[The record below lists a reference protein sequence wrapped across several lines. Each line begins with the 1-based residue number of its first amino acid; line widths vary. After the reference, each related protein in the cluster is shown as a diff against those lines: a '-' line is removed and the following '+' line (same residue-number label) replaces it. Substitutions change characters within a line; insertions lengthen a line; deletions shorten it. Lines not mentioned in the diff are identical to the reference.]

1 MTTERPWQRW
11 LLGLVMPPKLTDN
24 MCVGSPQLMFA
35 EPPPDKLVAMY
46 ARSGVP
52 TDHLLQ
58 GPAGVTRSAPPT
70 PMGAQFPPIMS
81 PPLDSPT
88 IASPTQTAASSA
100 ESPTAAFGT
109 VKRRPKVLNKVS
121 YTLQTED
128 AFPTPPATPAR
139 STFNLTRVRPT
150 LATLEKAAGNALYFE
165 QYYDA
170 LSRGIRPRPLRAK
183 RAKVDFKGFEVGR
196 VIGQGA
202 FGVVYIAS
210 EKRSNRIVAI
220 KQLRKTE

>member
-1 MTTERPWQRW
+1 
-11 LLGLVMPPKLTDN
+11 MPPKFSDN

-35 EPPPDKLVAMY
+35 EPSPDKHVAIY

-52 TDHLLQ
+52 TDHLIQ
-58 GPAGVTRSAPPT
+58 AAPAPAVKSVTARTISST
-70 PMGAQFPPIMS
+70 
-81 PPLDSPT
+81 PLDSPT
-88 IASPTQTAASSA
+88 VASPTQTAAPSLESA
-100 ESPTAAFGT
+100 KTKTVMKAKETGT

-128 AFPTPPATPAR
+128 AFPTPPATPAP
-139 STFNLTRVRPT
+139 STFRLDRLRPA

-170 LSRGIRPRPLRAK
+170 LARGVRPRPLRAK
-183 RAKVDFKGFEVGR
+183 RAKVDFKGFNLGR

-202 FGVVYIAS
+202 FGVVYIAQ

-220 KQLRKTE
+220 KQLRKTEWVSSAGSN